1 MNYKSFIAYVCTVL
15 LFVIAY
21 GSTQDTQEVN
31 FSNNNSPK
39 STTKT
44 KTSTNTK
51 SFEDENGLRAAS
63 TCYNCNCQCDSY
75 GWTDKNNRYI
85 GNCRR

>member
-1 MNYKSFIAYVCTVL
+1 MNYKSFVAYVCTVL
-15 LFVIAY
+15 FFVIAY
-21 GSTQDTQEVN
+21 GSTQEVKFGTDEN
-31 FSNNNSPK
+31 VSN

-44 KTSTNTK
+44 ETDITAK
-51 SFEDENGLRAAS
+51 SFEDDNGLRAAS